1 MPCCVDRRIHATER
15 AALQVALARRLLPA
29 RAVGRTPNWKSG
41 AAVVALT
48 QHRITTNERHL
59 GAGVMGGPTL
69 GRMGTVRTSAV
80 CLGIA
85 YLVAVASLG
94 PLLGSTADSSTA
106 FVDHFASDANVRTDL
121 IASLLLAAASTL
133 LVWTIVLIR
142 DRLQSEHEMRRLCD
156 VLGAL
161 SVISASGLLVA
172 AGLLATVP
180 LTTSIG
186 NITDDPGIEPP
197 VQAGIAQAG
206 TVVLLMSMLVVGAT
220 FVLAARLGRAAG
232 AIPRWVAVTSW
243 IVAAAL
249 VLGMSIALL
258 FPFGAWLIAL
268 GLTWRTEEPVP

>member
-1 MPCCVDRRIHATER
+1 M
-15 AALQVALARRLLPA
+15 
-29 RAVGRTPNWKSG
+29 
-41 AAVVALT
+41 T
-48 QHRITTNERHL
+48 QQL
-59 GAGVMGGPTL
+59 GAGLIRVPTI
-69 GRMGTVRTSAV
+69 GSVRTVRTSAV
-80 CLGIA
+80 CLGVV
-85 YLVAVASLG
+85 YLVAIASLG

-106 FVDHFASDANVRTDL
+106 FVDHFANDANVRLDL
-121 IASLLLAAASTL
+121 VASLLLAAASVL

-142 DRLQSEHEMRRLCD
+142 HAVESAPDTRRLRD
-156 VLGAL
+156 LLGVLSA
-161 SVISASGLLVA
+161 VSASGLLVA

-180 LTTSIG
+180 LATSIG

-232 AIPRWVAVTSW
+232 SVPRWIAVTAW

-249 VLGMSIALL
+249 ILGMSIALL

-268 GLTWRTEEPVP
+268 GLTWKTDEPAPRPDDGSLDRDAMPRRRVE